1 MAKTF
6 CSFLGGFILLSYID
20 LFIVLY
26 CCTGGGQHIS
36 ALDGVG
42 RKDERLC
49 VCVRLSQWAPPTSCI
64 KAPCLVCSSY

>member
-1 MAKTF
+1 MAEPL
-6 CSFLGGFILLSYID
+6 CSFLGEFILLSYID
-20 LFIVLY
+20 LFSALH

-49 VCVRLSQWAPPTSCI
+49 VCVSQSMSPSHLLYKGSLSGVQ
-64 KAPCLVCSSY
+64 